1 MRTDSL
7 FYRIFSTAPEV
18 FFQLMGLPP
27 VPGYQFQSV
36 ELKQTAFR
44 IDGVFLPPAE
54 SSDAPVFFIEVQFQK
69 DPTLY
74 QRLFAEIFL
83 FLRQKPTVSDWQA
96 VLLFPQRG
104 LEPDSSRPYRVLV
117 NSSQVQI
124 LYLEDLQTRQD
135 LPVGL
140 GVLQLVVEP
149 VQTAPN
155 RAQQLLRQA
164 RQQLPE
170 PLSTAIIELIETIVV
185 YKFPQLSRQEIE
197 AMLGLVDDV
206 KQTRV
211 YQEGREEGK
220 AQEGRMLILRQLTRR
235 LGTLPP
241 TLSAQV
247 EGLSLVQLEAL
258 AEALLDFS
266 SEADL
271 EAWLTANG

>member
-1 MRTDSL
+1 
-7 FYRIFSTAPEV
+7 
-18 FFQLMGLPP
+18 
-27 VPGYQFQSV
+27 
-36 ELKQTAFR
+36 
-44 IDGVFLPPAE
+44 
-54 SSDAPVFFIEVQFQK
+54 
-69 DPTLY
+69 
-74 QRLFAEIFL
+74 
-83 FLRQKPTVSDWQA
+83 
-96 VLLFPQRG
+96 
-104 LEPDSSRPYRVLV
+104 
-117 NSSQVQI
+117 
-124 LYLEDLQTRQD
+124 
-135 LPVGL
+135 
-140 GVLQLVVEP
+140 
-149 VQTAPN
+149 
-155 RAQQLLRQA
+155 
-164 RQQLPE
+164 
-170 PLSTAIIELIETIVV
+170 LIETIVV